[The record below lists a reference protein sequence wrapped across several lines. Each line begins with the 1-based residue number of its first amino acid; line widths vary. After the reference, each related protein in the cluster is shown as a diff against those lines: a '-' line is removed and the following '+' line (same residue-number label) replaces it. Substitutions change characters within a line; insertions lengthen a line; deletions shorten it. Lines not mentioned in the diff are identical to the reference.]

1 MDNHDLSNLPPSGHY
16 ENAGEYDPWLTDGQS
31 RWAAFS
37 SRSTNVSTPE
47 QAELQHPLLTDE
59 EQLSEQKALADFHI
73 SLLPNTPYPATFDEP
88 EDPFALFA
96 ANRPLTYDDSQHP
109 SDSEQDWSLGLLKG
123 FTTEDLTDILPTE
136 LEGNDVLEPLMQSEQ
151 REQPEPSQGEYEKGI
166 VAPESANPDTVLGK
180 PSDKRSGKR
189 RASEPRS
196 SIKESIDLYFQES
209 APQSDR
215 LTIKRQKPDST
226 ETEFFVSPREIA
238 ARSQSA
244 VMPEKSASPQK
255 NTEQNPDKSLKERVK
270 KETAKWVVRLEP
282 GVERR
287 YVCSYPNCGSTYR
300 TLAHLKL
307 HIFKHTGISV
317 YKCTYPECINKPYFR
332 TRIEFNRHV
341 KVHHKSG
348 KFQFCTICNKRF
360 MYLVSYKEHML
371 NDHKADSEEHPPWL
385 TDEENRRATFSR
397 RSTTFSAPEQA
408 ELQQSLL
415 TDEEQLSEQ
424 KTLVDFDISLLPN
437 IPDRA
442 TSDEPEDPFALLAA
456 YRPLTFDD
464 DSQHSSV
471 SELGLGPGLLEGF
484 TTEDLTDLAAEDITD
499 VTQAEPEWNDVLEPP
514 DVVIKGIPKS
524 SIEESLE
531 AHFQKSLHK
540 FARLSQKREE
550 TEMLPLSQATATSS
564 QSAAIPK
571 KVARSQKK
579 TRNQNVDES
588 LRKRVEEETNKWIV
602 RCEGV
607 EKQYMCSYP
616 NCGFAYIRVSDLR
629 KHIFGHTH
637 ISIFKCTY
645 PECGDNQYFSDMTK
659 LRRHEKSYHTLEK
672 PYHCSL
678 CGTRFGRTDNY
689 KRHMLK
695 KHKLTL

>member
-16 ENAGEYDPWLTDGQS
+16 ENAGEYEPWLTDGQS

-37 SRSTNVSTPE
+37 SRSTTVSTPE
-47 QAELQHPLLTDE
+47 QAELQQPLLTDE

-88 EDPFALFA
+88 DDPFALFA

-109 SDSEQDWSLGLLKG
+109 SDSELDWSLGLLKG

-136 LEGNDVLEPLMQSEQ
+136 LEGNDVLEPLMQPEQ
-151 REQPEPSQGEYEKGI
+151 REQPEQSQGESEKGI
-166 VAPESANPDTVLGK
+166 VVPESANPDTV
-180 PSDKRSGKR
+180 PGKR

-238 ARSQSA
+238 ARIQSA
-244 VMPEKSASPQK
+244 VMPEKSVSPQK
-255 NTEQNPDKSLKERVK
+255 NREQNPDESLPDESLKERVK

-300 TLAHLKL
+300 TLANLKL

-360 MYLVSYKEHML
+360 MYLGSYKEHML
-371 NDHKADSEEHPPWL
+371 NDHKADSGEHYPWL
-385 TDEENRRATFSR
+385 TDEENRR
-397 RSTTFSAPEQA
+397 STTFSTPEQA
-408 ELQQSLL
+408 ELQQPLL
-415 TDEEQLSEQ
+415 TDEERLSEQ
-424 KTLVDFDISLLPN
+424 KTLADFNISLLPN

-456 YRPLTFDD
+456 YRPLTFDG
-464 DSQHSSV
+464 DSQHPFV
-471 SELGLGPGLLEGF
+471 SEVGLDLGLLEGF
-484 TTEDLTDLAAEDITD
+484 TTEDFTDLGAEDITD
-499 VTQAEPEWNDVLEPP
+499 VTLAEPEWNDVLEPP

-524 SIEESLE
+524 SIKESLE

-550 TEMLPLSQATATSS
+550 TEILPLSRGTATSN

-571 KVARSQKK
+571 RAARSQKK

-588 LRKRVEEETNKWIV
+588 LRKRVKEETNKWIV
-602 RCEGV
+602 KCEGV

-629 KHIFGHTH
+629 KHIFAHTH
-637 ISIFKCTY
+637 ISIFKCNY

-659 LRRHEKSYHTLEK
+659 LRRHKKSYHTLEK

-678 CGTRFGRTDNY
+678 CGTRFGRSDNY